1 MKTWPFLYSVPP
13 EGGVKRNDVLL
24 SEPAHES
31 ADSTTAP
38 ATLRGDLVARG
49 IKTSS
54 PVPKRLKAK
63 AQPA

>member
-1 MKTWPFLYSVPP
+1 M
-13 EGGVKRNDVLL
+13 KRNDGLL

-31 ADSTTAP
+31 AESTAP

>member
-1 MKTWPFLYSVPP
+1 MKPWPFLYSVRP
-13 EGGVKRNDVLL
+13 EGGLKRNDGLL

-31 ADSTTAP
+31 AESTAP